1 MKTVN
6 TDDTGIRLRENHLS
20 LLSLKYNGMRKI
32 LAIVYTA
39 FIAIMLINYF
49 YYKNLYR
56 KQVNYIV
63 ELLDRQVQIVGLE
76 VDSTNYAFTSDL
88 GQIIFS
94 HETERF
100 FDKNRPDIKYR
111 ISEQL
116 KLFYSK
122 YKDFVT
128 LIRLFDNNQNEYT
141 LSKDETRNEWIE
153 NDFINLD
160 QRPVESKETLVRDG
174 NNFHY
179 YAVILKDG
187 KPEGNIIV
195 SVDYKKYFTK
205 LFSKYNLKDYQW
217 QWVIT
222 EDGEIIYDNSNQPT
236 EYSQL
241 NNILSDLREGIIS
254 NLTHSATYGE
264 KRLQILSSY
273 FSTQLLQRDLGIV
286 FSAPTDFFQKY
297 IIRNS
302 IFIVTV
308 TLILIQVI
316 ITVLWLYTRKN
327 KARINHLTESENM
340 LQRLLDQMPVG
351 VLIYN
356 ANREIL
362 SANKVAAGYFSYS
375 DEKEMIG
382 KIFPETS
389 PDRDNEFIASYLG
402 GAFNPDQFIIIR
414 KTGEEIIL
422 LRSSIPVTYKNEEA
436 CVDILIDVTML
447 ESARKQEEK
456 ANIAKTEFLARMS
469 YEIRTPLNG
478 IIGMSDILSRYELS
492 PEVRDIVSL
501 LRRSTEV
508 LLGIVNDILD
518 FSKIESGRM
527 MLEEAPFN
535 IREEIFYAIDLGRTN
550 AAERQVSVFCNIED
564 EVPETVIGDRYRLR
578 QVLVNLINH
587 SVFNT
592 EKGEVR
598 INCSL
603 KSNKN
608 GIVTLGFDILDSGR
622 AFDKAELKK
631 IFGDF
636 VYTEYAMSRSSFES
650 GFATLIARQLIELMG
665 GRLTATSPSGISGT
679 KGTKISFS
687 VQTYS
692 NERVYKNIDTSG
704 IHKISDL
711 KALVITSPA
720 GRDEDLLAQ
729 IHRLGMEISV
739 TAFTKT
745 TINQLRINSANPKE
759 KYDLLIICDD
769 ETLDG
774 LDIGQQIWDN
784 NLSVIYRILMISSS
798 DRKGNFLRCINLGI
812 DLYIVK
818 PFDISELHNSLSEI
832 FGITDGGY
840 SLAGEISGRE
850 LNILIVEDN
859 KMNQNILSRMLT
871 NLGHR
876 VDIAEEGFEGYMK
889 TKEKNYDLVFMD
901 LIMPEMDGYESARRM
916 LEINR
921 ELLIVAFTAD
931 NMPETRKKAELA
943 GIKEFIPKPVRI
955 DDLKRIFSK
964 YFNM

>member
-1 MKTVN
+1 
-6 TDDTGIRLRENHLS
+6 
-20 LLSLKYNGMRKI
+20 MRKI
-32 LAIVYTA
+32 LAIVYAA

-88 GQIIFS
+88 GQIIYS

-160 QRPVESKETLVRDG
+160 QRPVESKETLVKDG

-236 EYSQL
+236 EYLQL
-241 NNILSDLREGIIS
+241 STILSDIREGIIS
-254 NLTHSATYGE
+254 NLTHTATYGE

-316 ITVLWLYTRKN
+316 ITVLWLSIRKN
-327 KARINHLTESENM
+327 KTRITHLTESENM

-351 VLIYN
+351 VMIYN

-362 SANKVAAGYFSYS
+362 RANKVAAGYFSYS

-389 PDRDNEFIASYLG
+389 SDRDNEFIASYLG

-492 PEVRDIVSL
+492 PEVRDIVGL

-535 IREEIFYAIDLGRTN
+535 IREEIYYAIDLGRTN
-550 AAERQVSVFCNIED
+550 AAERQVSVFCHIEE

-603 KSNKN
+603 KSSKN

-636 VYTEYAMSRSSFES
+636 VYTEYTVSRSSFES

-665 GRLTATSPSGISGT
+665 GRLTATSPSGLSGT

-687 VQTYS
+687 IQTYS
-692 NERVYKNIDTSG
+692 NERVYKNIDTSR

-769 ETLDG
+769 ESLDG

-818 PFDISELHNSLSEI
+818 PFDLSELHNSLSDI
-832 FGITDGGY
+832 FGITDGDY

-850 LNILIVEDN
+850 LDILIVEDN

-921 ELLIVAFTAD
+921 EILIVAFTAD

>member
-1 MKTVN
+1 
-6 TDDTGIRLRENHLS
+6 
-20 LLSLKYNGMRKI
+20 MRKL

-39 FIAIMLINYF
+39 FLAIMLINYF

-88 GQIIFS
+88 GQIIYS
-94 HETERF
+94 QEPDRF
-100 FDKNRPDIKYR
+100 FDKTRPDLKYR

-122 YKDFVT
+122 YKDFIT
-128 LIRLFDNNQNEYT
+128 LIRLYDDKESQNEYT

-160 QRPVESKETLVRDG
+160 QKPIVSRETLVRDG
-174 NNFHY
+174 NNFQY
-179 YAVILKDG
+179 FAVILKQG
-187 KPEGNIIV
+187 NPVGNIVV
-195 SVDYKKYFTK
+195 SVDYKKYFNK

-222 EDGEIIYDNSNQPT
+222 EDGEIIFDNSNMPV
-236 EYSQL
+236 EYFQL
-241 NNILSDLREGIIS
+241 NKILSDIGDGIIS
-254 NLTHSATYGE
+254 SYTHTASGGG
-264 KRLQILSSY
+264 KKFQILSSY

-286 FSAPTDFFQKY
+286 FSAHTDFFQKY

-308 TLILIQVI
+308 TLLLIQVI
-316 ITVLWLYTRKN
+316 ITVLLLRIRKQ
-327 KARINHLTESENM
+327 KTQTTLLKESENM
-340 LQRLLDQMPVG
+340 LQRLLDKMPVG
-351 VLIYN
+351 VIIYN

-362 SANKVAAGYFSYS
+362 RANKVAAGFYSYS
-375 DEKEMIG
+375 AEEEMIG

-389 PDRDNEFIASYLG
+389 ASGDNEFISNYLG
-402 GAFNPDQFIIIR
+402 GIFSPDQFIIIR
-414 KTGEEIIL
+414 KTTEELIL
-422 LRSSIPVTYKNEEA
+422 FRSSIPVTYNNKDA
-436 CVDILIDVTML
+436 WVDILIDVTML

-478 IIGMSDILSRYELS
+478 IIGMSDILTRFELT
-492 PEVRDIVSL
+492 PEVKDIVSL

-527 MLEEAPFN
+527 MLEETPFN
-535 IREEIFYAIDLGRTN
+535 IREEIFYAIDLGRAN
-550 AAERQVSVFCNIED
+550 ANERQVSIFCNIED
-564 EVPETVIGDRYRLR
+564 QVPETVIGDRYRLR

-587 SVFNT
+587 SVYNV

-598 INCSL
+598 VNCTL

-608 GIVTLGFDILDSGR
+608 GIITLGFDILDTGR

-665 GRLTATSPSGISGT
+665 GKLTAASPSGLEGN
-679 KGTKISFS
+679 KGTRISFT

-692 NERVYKNIDTSG
+692 NDRLLKNIDHSG
-704 IHKISDL
+704 IQKVSDI

-720 GRDEDLLAQ
+720 GRDEDLLALL
-729 IHRLGMEISV
+729 HRLGMEITV
-739 TAFTKT
+739 TAFTKAS
-745 TINQLRINSANPKE
+745 INQLKINSASPKE

-769 ETLDG
+769 ESLDG
-774 LDIGQQIWDN
+774 LDVGQQIWDN
-784 NLSVIYRILMISSS
+784 NLSVNYRILMISSS
-798 DRKGNFLRCINLGI
+798 DQKGNFLRCINLGI

-818 PFDISELHNSLSEI
+818 PFDLNELHNSLSEI
-832 FGITDGGY
+832 FSVSNGDY
-840 SLAGEISGRE
+840 SLTEGISRRE
-850 LNILIVEDN
+850 LDILIVEDN
-859 KMNQNILSRMLT
+859 KMNQNILSRMLIS
-871 NLGHR
+871 LGHK

-889 TKEKNYDLVFMD
+889 TKEKKYDLVFMD

-916 LEINR
+916 LEVNR
-921 ELLIVAFTAD
+921 DLLIVAFTAD
-931 NMPETRKKAELA
+931 NMPETRKKAEQA
-943 GIKEFIPKPVRI
+943 GIKEFIPKPVRM
-955 DDLKRIFSK
+955 DDLKRVFSK
-964 YFNM
+964 FFNM